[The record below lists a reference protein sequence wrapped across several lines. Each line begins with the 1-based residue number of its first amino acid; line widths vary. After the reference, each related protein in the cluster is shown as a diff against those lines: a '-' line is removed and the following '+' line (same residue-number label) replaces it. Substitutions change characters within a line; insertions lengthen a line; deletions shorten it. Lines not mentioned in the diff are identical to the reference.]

1 MKFCSL
7 ASSSTGNVT
16 YVESAHSKILID
28 IGMSCLYVE
37 KNLKEMGIEAGS
49 IDAIVITHT
58 HSDHIG
64 GLKVFLKKYHP
75 LLYITEKMYADLKDL
90 IGDNEYTFID
100 DIFYIND
107 IKVTPFSVSH
117 DAPDTNGYVLES
129 NDKSLVYVTD
139 TGYINNK
146 LFRLLDNKNA
156 YIFES
161 NHDIK
166 MLMEGKY
173 QHHLK
178 QRILS
183 DRGHLSNKDCSY
195 YLSKIIGDN
204 TKIIVLAHLSKD
216 NNTPDIALN
225 TLNEMLRDNNFHIC
239 SLVAPP
245 TSKTELME
253 I

>member
-1 MKFCSL
+1 MKFTCL

-16 YVESAHSKILID
+16 YVETTHCKILID

-37 KNLKEMGIEAGS
+37 KNLRELGIEPS
-49 IDAIVITHT
+49 DIDAIIITHT

-64 GLKVFLKKYHP
+64 GLRVFLKKYHP
-75 LLYITEKMYADLKDL
+75 FLYITEKMYKDLKEI
-90 IGDNEYTFID
+90 IGDNEYYFID

-107 IKVTPFSVSH
+107 LKVTPFSVSH
-117 DAPDTNGYVLES
+117 DAPDTNGYVVES
-129 NDKSLVYVTD
+129 NNKSLVYVTD

-146 LFRLLDNKNA
+146 LYKLLADKNA

-161 NHDIK
+161 NHDVK
-166 MLMEGKY
+166 MLMDGKY

-195 YLSKIIGDN
+195 YLSKIIGNN
-204 TKIIVLAHLSKD
+204 TKVIVLAHLSKD
-216 NNTPDIALN
+216 NNTPDIAIN
-225 TLNEMLRDNNFHIC
+225 TLNEMLKQNNFHIR

-245 TSKTELME
+245 TEKTEVIE